1 MNTTTIVELVL
12 NNPMTPP
19 SLAGLIMGGLVLA
32 ARVSTFRDAI
42 RDTKPGDR
50 AAIMEAH
57 KNMWQVRRRR

>member
-1 MNTTTIVELVL
+1 MNTTTIVELAL

-19 SLAGLIMGGLVLA
+19 SIVGLIMGGLVLA

-42 RDTKPGDR
+42 RDTQPSDR